1 MIIICTHLQ
10 LLSALNNLYETRSHR
25 IESDLSGDQLISSI
39 SIWEKGRIIWFR
51 KSRDVVYHFMFQI
64 KQVGE
69 RGVQMSGGQ
78 KQRIAIARAIIK
90 SPKILLLDEATSAL
104 DTESERVVQEALD
117 LASVGRTTIVIAHR
131 LSTIRNADMIAVM
144 QYGEVKELGSHDE
157 LIANE
162 SGLYTSLVRL
172 QQTRDSRETT
182 EVGGTGSTSAAGQ
195 SSSHSMSRRFSAASR
210 SSSGRSM
217 GDAENDNSTDKSKL
231 PVPSFRRLL
240 MLNAPEWKQALMGSF
255 SAIVFGGIQPAY
267 AYAMG
272 SMISIYFLTD
282 HNEIKDKTRTYAL
295 IFVGLAVLSFLINI
309 GQHYNF
315 GAMGEY
321 LTKRVREQ
329 MLAKILTF
337 EIGWFD
343 RDENSSGVI
352 CSQLAKDANVVS
364 IQTKV
369 KGYEYFKN
377 NT

>member
-1 MIIICTHLQ
+1 
-10 LLSALNNLYETRSHR
+10 
-25 IESDLSGDQLISSI
+25 
-39 SIWEKGRIIWFR
+39 
-51 KSRDVVYHFMFQI
+51 MFQI

-240 MLNAPEWKQALMGSF
+240 HQSGSR
-255 SAIVFGGIQPAY
+255 
-267 AYAMG
+267 
-272 SMISIYFLTD
+272 L
-282 HNEIKDKTRTYAL
+282 
-295 IFVGLAVLSFLINI
+295 
-309 GQHYNF
+309 
-315 GAMGEY
+315 
-321 LTKRVREQ
+321 
-329 MLAKILTF
+329 
-337 EIGWFD
+337 
-343 RDENSSGVI
+343 
-352 CSQLAKDANVVS
+352 
-364 IQTKV
+364 
-369 KGYEYFKN
+369 
-377 NT
+377 